1 MEEVVVECERF
12 GHQRMRVQKQ
22 AQVALFLRGVLSW
35 EVFVKV
41 FVLELDLT
49 LVGI

>member
-1 MEEVVVECERF
+1 
-12 GHQRMRVQKQ
+12 MR
-22 AQVALFLRGVLSW
+22 ALWSPAYESAETSAGGIVLRGVLSW
-35 EVFVKV
+35 MVFVEV